1 MATIVILIIT
11 NVKVLLLL
19 ILIYSSIIKYNK
31 ELEAKDYEIAKSD
44 YYIENNFGIM
54 NDIVGPVKSGKSS
67 FLSALNESCI
77 RVIRRKLNERLE
89 SIKNDLSYLD
99 YNQVN
104 NFLNNAYSYT
114 NDIELVA
121 ASLYKEVN
129 MKSYILHDF
138 VNVKISDN
146 LIHDYAEYYWHLYF
160 KDCYIFTRGIS
171 LYDRVNDCPSK
182 VLMEETL
189 RLKEIKNSHIY
200 YGGIAVVFSEDEKSA
215 SDSNI
220 KSNNAKEK
228 DSGMKETKIFFGH
241 IGKELSYYN
250 TTKQIYADEIITTRR
265 LSIATYECI
274 RAKVKLFN
282 YPRLQR
288 FLDFY
293 LRIKYKLFNL
303 KFILIIGKKR
313 KARKKDLAYN
323 SKKCGYRKAV
333 AFVQRVKN
341 WCDSKGLLVHEG
353 RLYKYDVVEGKLKLV
368 DEDVKLLLP
377 YIESRG
383 TYDCYEFHCLDDKL
397 KAMSSVTAN
406 DIPFTQR
413 FGHDLDDLK
422 IKFLND
428 SIASKEDPGSIT
440 IEDEY

>member
-1 MATIVILIIT
+1 MVIIVT
-11 NVKVLLLL
+11 L
-19 ILIYSSIIKYNK
+19 ILISIKTLILLIFIYSLIIEHDK
-31 ELEAKDYEIAKSD
+31 EVEAREYEIAKSD
-44 YYIENNFGIM
+44 WYIEENFGIM
-54 NDIVGPVKSGKSS
+54 NDIVGRVKSGKSS
-67 FLSALNESCI
+67 FLSALDEACI
-77 RVIRRKLNERLE
+77 RIIKRKLNERLE
-89 SIKNDLSYLD
+89 AIKNDLYYLD

-104 NFLNNAYSYT
+104 NFLNNAFSCT

-121 ASLYKEVN
+121 NSLYKEID
-129 MKSYILHDF
+129 MKSYVLHDF
-138 VNVKISDN
+138 VNVKVSNN
-146 LIHDYAEYYWHLYF
+146 LLHDYVEYYWHLYY
-160 KDCYIFTRGIS
+160 KDCYLFTRGIS

-182 VLMEETL
+182 VLKKETL
-189 RLKEIKNSHIY
+189 RLKEVKNSHIY

-228 DSGMKETKIFFGH
+228 DSGTKETKIFFGH

-274 RAKVKLFN
+274 RAKVKLYN

-293 LRIKYKLFNL
+293 LRIRYKLFNL
-303 KFILIIGKKR
+303 RFIFTIGQKS
-313 KARKKDLAYN
+313 RKKDLAYN

-377 YIESRG
+377 YTESRG

-397 KAMSSVTAN
+397 KAMSSVTADN
-406 DIPFTQR
+406 IPFTQR

-422 IKFLND
+422 IEFLND
-428 SIASKEDPGSIT
+428 SVTSKEDPGSIT